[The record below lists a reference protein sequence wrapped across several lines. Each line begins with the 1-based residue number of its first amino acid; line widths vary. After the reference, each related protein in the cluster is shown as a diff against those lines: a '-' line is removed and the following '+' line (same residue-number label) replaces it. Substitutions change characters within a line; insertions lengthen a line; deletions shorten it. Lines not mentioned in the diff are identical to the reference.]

1 MALLRQKYLAHILVK
16 NASGFQSRLAETVLQ
31 LAPNFRWKK
40 ERASS
45 HNPHDVTDRQESEFS
60 KLYEMKYPR
69 QLAEGIYI
77 SWAVASGYAHG
88 NAYTVTLSQTPTSV
102 LPARPAPSSL
112 LSVFLNDAAGK
123 LPARNSYFTIEFWNS
138 SAFKW
143 RIETSKYSKIVPV
156 IINQPTHLTSG
167 VSVTL
172 SKMNGYT
179 PGVHHLIPLRTHLA
193 RVVQHNF

>member
-1 MALLRQKYLAHILVK
+1 
-16 NASGFQSRLAETVLQ
+16 
-31 LAPNFRWKK
+31 
-40 ERASS
+40 
-45 HNPHDVTDRQESEFS
+45 
-60 KLYEMKYPR
+60 MKYPR

-102 LPARPAPSSL
+102 LPVRPAPSSL

-143 RIETSKYSKIVPV
+143 RIETSQYSKIVPV

-193 RVVQHNF
+193 RVFNITSKHHRMRERATVSMPEASLSNYMNGPNYGSMVGLSLIHI